1 MHFVSEIAGC
11 SYLWRRFSYL
21 SPLQNRAT
29 FVFGL
34 YLNPVCNL
42 SAKCSSIG
50 VAGVVA
56 ERGHKIVTASVAG
69 VLTSAVQLVAGMSY
83 RSYLRLSLLYLKAVA
98 FVTCLY
104 LSCSWRTVTWL
115 CRGVAAVIVSA
126 KEFSVSVLCRV
137 CLSVVSEFAS
147 RIPPH
152 FRVTASSENKKKGRA
167 TLRGQS
173 PACYLY

>member
-1 MHFVSEIAGC
+1 MFVSVAKVLVSE
-11 SYLWRRFSYL
+11 
-21 SPLQNRAT
+21 SPANRAT

-104 LSCSWRTVTWL
+104 LSCSWRTVTWF
-115 CRGVAAVIVSA
+115 CRGWRQSSYLRKSFLYLYSAAFA
-126 KEFSVSVLCRV
+126 SVSY
-137 CLSVVSEFAS
+137 LSSLPAFRRTFAS
-147 RIPPH
+147 PRRPKTK
-152 FRVTASSENKKKGRA
+152 RKAGR
-167 TLRGQS
+167 
-173 PACYLY
+173 P